1 MAPREMTEEPT
12 VENFKKDLNV
22 TFLKLVLFNY
32 VKYSQGPIF
41 SEETDKNAEEK
52 MTTFNYFFAF
62 LCIFAVGHFV
72 RLCLL

>member
-1 MAPREMTEEPT
+1 MAPREMTVEPT

-22 TFLKLVLFNY
+22 TFLKLIMFNY
-32 VKYSQGPIF
+32 AKYLQGPIF
-41 SEETDKNAEEK
+41 PEEPDKNAEEK